1 MKVHQGKVRILSQS
15 GEPFRNRVEAGK
27 LLAAELMEYRGQ
39 KAAILGIPRGGI
51 IIANEI
57 AKELLADLDIVL
69 THKLGAPY
77 NSELAVGAVCEDGTH
92 SVNESVA
99 GYVGADKRYISME
112 KERQLKEIERKVNL
126 YRPVLAK
133 LPIEGRIVIATD
145 DGVATGSTMQAA
157 LWAIRKE
164 KPSKLVLAI
173 PVGPPDSVSKL
184 SADADETICLKT
196 PYDFQ
201 ALGRFYLDFPQV
213 EDEELLQIIEE
224 ESKRR
229 DKQ

>member
-15 GEPFRNRVEAGK
+15 SEPFRNRFEAGK
-27 LLAAELMEYRGQ
+27 LLAAELMEYRGK

-57 AKELLADLDIVL
+57 AKELSADMDIVL

-92 SVNESVA
+92 FVNESIA
-99 GYVGADKRYISME
+99 GYVGADKRYIAME
-112 KERQLKEIERKVNL
+112 KERQLKEIGRKVNL

-133 LPIEGRIVIATD
+133 LHLEGRIVIATD
-145 DGVATGSTMQAA
+145 DGVATGATMQAA

-164 KPSKLVLAI
+164 NPAKLVLVI
-173 PVGPPDSVSKL
+173 PVGPPDSVNRL
-184 SADADETICLKT
+184 SADADETICLKS

-201 ALGRFYLDFPQV
+201 ALGRFYIDFPQV
-213 EDEELLQIIEE
+213 EDEELLQILEE

-229 DKQ
+229 GQR